1 LADVQTPGL
10 RIDVSEEA
18 GAVQAT
24 LGGELDLTTA
34 ESLQD
39 RVRSLLEG
47 GATVVRLDLG
57 EVAFV
62 DSTGLGALVQSHRLA
77 GEHSARFELTNVPER
92 VRRLMEITKLTELLP
107 IVP

>member
-1 LADVQTPGL
+1 VQTPGL
-10 RIDVSEEA
+10 RIDVSEQEGGVRA
-18 GAVQAT
+18 A

-39 RVRSLLEG
+39 QVRTLLED
-47 GATVVRLDLG
+47 GATLVRLDLG
-57 EVAFV
+57 DVAFV

-77 GEHSARFELTNVPER
+77 GEHEARLELTNVPDR